1 MMTVFIAAAPYQFDS
16 AIRLEQELH
25 DCGHTIL
32 NPTVSL
38 PLNVPCR
45 LTIEIAMLEASDIL
59 YVIASKT
66 SNEILCLMS
75 YAREQ
80 HIPIVTSVEELFN
93 AIDKY
98 PQQQSFLKE

>member
-1 MMTVFIAAAPYQFDS
+1 MMTVFIAGAPHQFDS
-16 AIRLEQELH
+16 ATRLEQELY
-25 DCGHTIL
+25 DYGHIIL

-38 PLNVPCR
+38 PLHVPCR

-59 YVIASKT
+59 YVITPKIN
-66 SNEILCLMS
+66 NEILCLMS

-80 HIPIVTSVEELFN
+80 QIPIVTNMTELFN

>member
-1 MMTVFIAAAPYQFDS
+1 MITVFIAAKPHQFDS
-16 AIRLEQELH
+16 AIKLEQELQ
-25 DCGHTIL
+25 DCDYIVL

-38 PLNVPCR
+38 PLHVPCR

-59 YVIASKT
+59 YVMTPKIN
-66 SNEILCLMS
+66 NEILCLMS

-80 HIPIVTSVEELFN
+80 HIPIVTNIEGLFSVT
-93 AIDKY
+93 DKY